1 MRAIDDD
8 TEMKVAILRKL
19 QQWGHLP
26 ESDLSRMLRQYH
38 LITDDFR
45 DLEEEGLIQLSFIGD
60 EYVISPTLFG
70 QLFLEQQEQEQTQPD
85 EPALEASEL
94 LEEELPEDEA

>member
-1 MRAIDDD
+1 MRAVDDD

-19 QQWGHLP
+19 EQWGKLP

-45 DLEEEGLIQLSFIGD
+45 DMEEEGLIEMSFIGD
-60 EYVISPTLFG
+60 EYVVGPTLLG
-70 QLFLEQQEQEQTQPD
+70 TLFLEQQEKEDQAVEGQPV
-85 EPALEASEL
+85 A
-94 LEEELPEDEA
+94 EEE

>member
-1 MRAIDDD
+1 MRAVDDD

-19 QQWGHLP
+19 QYWGKLP

-45 DLEEEGLIQLSFIGD
+45 DMEEEGLIEMRFIGD
-60 EYVISPTLFG
+60 EYVVGPTVFG
-70 QLFLEQQEQEQTQPD
+70 TLFLEQQEKEDQAIEDQPGA
-85 EPALEASEL
+85 EP
-94 LEEELPEDEA
+94 D

>member
-8 TEMKVAILRKL
+8 TEMKVAILQKL
-19 QQWGHLP
+19 QQWGNLP

-45 DLEEEGLIQLSFIGD
+45 DLEEEGLVQLSFIGD
-60 EYVISPTLFG
+60 EYVVGATFFG
-70 QLFLEQQEQEQTQPD
+70 KLFLEQQ
-85 EPALEASEL
+85 ASEQQQ
-94 LEEELPEDEA
+94 EPDDFPVDE

>member
-1 MRAIDDD
+1 MRAVDDD

-19 QQWGHLP
+19 QHWGKLP

-45 DLEEEGLIQLSFIGD
+45 DMEEEGLIEMRFVGD
-60 EYVISPTLFG
+60 EYVVGPTVFG
-70 QLFLEQQEQEQTQPD
+70 RLFLEQQEQEEQT
-85 EPALEASEL
+85 
-94 LEEELPEDEA
+94 LEEPPDTEAEG

>member
-1 MRAIDDD
+1 MRAVDDD

-19 QQWGHLP
+19 QHWGKLP

-45 DLEEEGLIQLSFIGD
+45 DMEEEGLIEMRFVGD
-60 EYVISPTLFG
+60 EYVVGPTVFG
-70 QLFLEQQEQEQTQPD
+70 TLFLEQQEKAVETFDDQLDGQEQ
-85 EPALEASEL
+85 
-94 LEEELPEDEA
+94 

>member
-1 MRAIDDD
+1 MRAVDDD

-19 QQWGHLP
+19 QQWGKLP

-45 DLEEEGLIQLSFIGD
+45 DMEEEGLVEMSFIGD
-60 EYVISPTLFG
+60 EYVVGVTLFG
-70 QLFLEQQEQEQTQPD
+70 TLFLEEQEKGEQAT
-85 EPALEASEL
+85 EEAW
-94 LEEELPEDEA
+94 

>member
-8 TEMKVAILRKL
+8 TEMKVAILQKL
-19 QQWGHLP
+19 QQWGKLP

-45 DLEEEGLIQLSFIGD
+45 DLEEEGLIELVFIGD
-60 EYVISPTLFG
+60 EYVIGATRFG
-70 QLFLEQQEQEQTQPD
+70 TLFLEQQEQEAQ
-85 EPALEASEL
+85 AA
-94 LEEELPEDEA
+94 EEIESKG

>member
-1 MRAIDDD
+1 MRAVDDD

-19 QQWGHLP
+19 QQWGRLP

-45 DLEEEGLIQLSFIGD
+45 DMEEEGLLEMSFIGD
-60 EYVISPTLFG
+60 EYVVGATLYG
-70 QLFLEQQEQEQTQPD
+70 TLFLEQQEQE
-85 EPALEASEL
+85 ASTA
-94 LEEELPEDEA
+94 EDEA

>member
-8 TEMKVAILRKL
+8 TEMKVAILQKL
-19 QQWGHLP
+19 QHWGNLP

-45 DLEEEGLIQLSFIGD
+45 DLEEEGLVQLSFIGD
-60 EYVISPTLFG
+60 EYVIGATLFG
-70 QLFLEQQEQEQTQPD
+70 KLFLEQQALEEQQETD
-85 EPALEASEL
+85 EPAV
-94 LEEELPEDEA
+94 DE

>member
-1 MRAIDDD
+1 MRAVDDD

-19 QQWGHLP
+19 QQWGSLP

-45 DLEEEGLIQLSFIGD
+45 DMEEEGFLEMSFIGD
-60 EYVISPTLFG
+60 EYVVGATLFG
-70 QLFLEQQEQEQTQPD
+70 TLFLEQQEQEAQIAGD
-85 EPALEASEL
+85 EE
-94 LEEELPEDEA
+94 